1 MGGPNRSH
9 RTKAGSLSPRRW
21 AGVIA
26 VTSILVAATA
36 AVVVWGRTGDSDS
49 PGPTAPVAVSTHQ
62 YLDAPG
68 VDPETLSGFLFR
80 PSPAG
85 GTGSTPTIVLIHGG
99 GWIKGATAEYVRPAA
114 QALAARGFVV
124 WSLNYRR
131 AGDGGGWPTT
141 FTDLAAGVDHLVRLK
156 ESVPEIDLARVTVV
170 GHSAGGQLAAWTGGR
185 GTLPD
190 GAPGADPAVRPH
202 AVVSLAGVL
211 DMRLSLTKNDHV
223 LRVMGGTPDQYPDRY
238 RLVDPLERMDPRVP
252 VVAITG
258 TDDTVVPPREAA
270 EYVDALRR
278 KGGSTALIEIPQT
291 GHGEVIDVRNA
302 WWPVIESTI
311 TTVAEHGPRAVPA
324 GAGA

>member
-1 MGGPNRSH
+1 M
-9 RTKAGSLSPRRW
+9 
-21 AGVIA
+21 GVIV
-26 VTSILVAATA
+26 VTALLVVGA
-36 AVVVWGRTGDSDS
+36 AVVVWGRAGDADPPGVSD
-49 PGPTAPVAVSTHQ
+49 PAGVSAHQ
-62 YLDAPG
+62 YLDVPG

-80 PSPAG
+80 PQAQDANA
-85 GTGSTPTIVLIHGG
+85 TRPTIVLIHGG
-99 GWIKGATAEYVRPAA
+99 GWMKGATAEYVRPAA

-131 AGDGGGWPTT
+131 SGDGGGWPTT

-156 ESVPEIDLARVTVV
+156 ESVPEIDLGRVTVV
-170 GHSAGGQLAAWTGGR
+170 GHSAGGQLAAWTAGR

-190 GAPGADPAVRPH
+190 GAPGAHPAVRPH

-223 LRVMGGTPDQYPDRY
+223 LRVMGGTPEQFPDRY

-270 EYVDALRR
+270 EYVEALRR

-291 GHGEVIDVRNA
+291 GHGEVIDVHNA
-302 WWPVIESTI
+302 WWPMIASAI
-311 TTVAEHGPRAVPA
+311 ATVAEHGPRAVPA

>member
-1 MGGPNRSH
+1 M
-9 RTKAGSLSPRRW
+9 TLF
-21 AGVIA
+21 VIA
-26 VTSILVAATA
+26 AA
-36 AVVVWGRTGDSDS
+36 AVVVWGRTTETDS
-49 PGPTAPVAVSTHQ
+49 PGAADPAAVSTHQ
-62 YLDAPG
+62 YLDVPG

-80 PSPAG
+80 PSAHSA
-85 GTGSTPTIVLIHGG
+85 TGARPTIVLIHGG

-114 QALAARGFVV
+114 QALAARGFFV

-141 FTDLAAGVDHLVRLK
+141 FTDLAAGVDHLSRLQ
-156 ESVPEIDLARVTVV
+156 ESIPEIDLGRVTVV
-170 GHSAGGQLAAWTGGR
+170 GHSAGGQLAAWTAGR

-190 GAPGADPAVRPH
+190 GAPGANPAVRPH

-223 LRVMGGTPDQYPDRY
+223 LRVMGGTPEQYPDRY

-270 EYVDALRR
+270 EYVEALRR

-302 WWPVIESTI
+302 WWPMIASAI
-311 TTVAEHGPRAVPA
+311 ATVAEHGPRAVPA
-324 GAGA
+324 GTGA

>member
-1 MGGPNRSH
+1 MPPPPHTSVGR
-9 RTKAGSLSPRRW
+9 RRW
-21 AGVIA
+21 AAAIIVA
-26 VTSILVAATA
+26 LILVAA
-36 AVVVWGRTGDSDS
+36 AVVALRGRTAGDTDS
-49 PGPTAPVAVSTHQ
+49 PVPTGRASVSTHQ
-62 YLDAPG
+62 YLSVPD

-80 PSPAG
+80 PSSEAMNG
-85 GTGSTPTIVLIHGG
+85 ARPTIVLIHGG

-131 AGDGGGWPTT
+131 AGDGGGWPVT
-141 FTDLAAGVDHLVRLK
+141 FTDLAAGVDHLARLQ
-156 ESVPEIDLARVTVV
+156 ESVPEIDLSRVTVV
-170 GHSAGGQLAAWTGGR
+170 GHSAGGQLAAWTAGR

-190 GAPGADPAVRPH
+190 GAPGARPTVRPH

-223 LRVMGGTPDQYPDRY
+223 LRVMGGTPEQFPDRY
-238 RLVDPLERMDPRVP
+238 LLVDPLERMDPRVP

-270 EYVDALRR
+270 EFVEALRR

-291 GHGEVIDVRNA
+291 GHGELVDVHNA
-302 WWPVIESTI
+302 WWPMIASAI
-311 TTVAEHGPRAVPA
+311 ATVAEHGPRAVPA
-324 GAGA
+324 GTGA